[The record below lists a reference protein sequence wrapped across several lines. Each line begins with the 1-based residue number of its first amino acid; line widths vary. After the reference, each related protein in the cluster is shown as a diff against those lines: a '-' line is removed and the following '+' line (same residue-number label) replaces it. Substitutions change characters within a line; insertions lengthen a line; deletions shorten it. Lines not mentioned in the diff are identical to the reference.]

1 MQNKSDIQSRVKE
14 QYKNSNNLSA
24 RLNLHSFNTN
34 KLDWQVWF
42 FEKMDIPENSK
53 ILELGCGNGVLWQ
66 MNKQAVKENW
76 DITLSDYSEG
86 MIQDSKKNINIEKI
100 KYEIIDIQ
108 NIPYED
114 ESFDII
120 IARHMLYHV
129 PNIDKALSEV
139 KRVLK
144 PNGKFYVSTNGK
156 EHMQELNDLVK
167 KYDKYIDFDTL
178 KYADK
183 FGVENGNE
191 MLKQYFNSVSAEDFV
206 GQIVVHKAEP
216 VVSYVTSSINA
227 RECLSNEQELESFY
241 KYIEKEID
249 KKGTFSITT
258 KVGMFIVTK
267 F

>member
-1 MQNKSDIQSRVKE
+1 MQNKFDIQGRVKE
-14 QYKNSNNLSA
+14 QYKNSCNLSA

-34 KLDWQVWF
+34 KLDWHVWF

-66 MNKQAVKENW
+66 VNKQAVKENW
-76 DITLSDYSEG
+76 DITLSDFSEG
-86 MIQDSKKNINIEKI
+86 MLQDSKQNISIEKV
-100 KYEIIDIQ
+100 KFEIIDIQ
-108 NIPYED
+108 EIPYED

-129 PNIDKALSEV
+129 PDIDKALSEV

-156 EHMQELNDLVK
+156 GHMQELIELVK
-167 KYDKYIDFDTL
+167 KYDKYINFNPS
-178 KYADK
+178 KFADK
-183 FGVENGNE
+183 FGIENGNE
-191 MLKQYFNSVSAEDFV
+191 MLKQYFNNVSAENFD

-216 VVSYVTSSINA
+216 VVSYVTSIISA
-227 RECLSNEQELESFY
+227 KECLSNEQELESFY

-267 F
+267 L

>member
-1 MQNKSDIQSRVKE
+1 MQNKFDIQSRVKE
-14 QYKNSNNLSA
+14 QYKNSSNLSA

-34 KLDWQVWF
+34 KLDWHVWF

-66 MNKQAVKENW
+66 VNKQAVKENW
-76 DITLSDYSEG
+76 DITLSDFSEG
-86 MIQDSKKNINIEKI
+86 MLQDSKQNISIEKI

-108 NIPYED
+108 DIPYED

-129 PNIDKALSEV
+129 PDIDKALSEV

-144 PNGKFYVSTNGK
+144 PNGKFYVSINGK
-156 EHMQELNDLVK
+156 EHMQELIELVK
-167 KYDKYIDFDTL
+167 KYDKYIDFNPS
-178 KYADK
+178 KFADK
-183 FGVENGNE
+183 FGIENGNE
-191 MLKQYFNSVSAEDFV
+191 MLKQCFNNVSAEDFD

-216 VVSYVTSSINA
+216 VVSYVTSIISA

-258 KVGMFIVTK
+258 KVGMFIVAK
-267 F
+267 L

>member
-1 MQNKSDIQSRVKE
+1 MQNKFDIQSRVKE
-14 QYKNSNNLSA
+14 QYKNSCNLSA

-34 KLDWQVWF
+34 KLDWHVWF

-66 MNKQAVKENW
+66 VNKQAVKENW
-76 DITLSDYSEG
+76 DITLSDFSEG
-86 MIQDSKKNINIEKI
+86 MLQDSKQNISIDKI

-108 NIPYED
+108 DIPYED
-114 ESFDII
+114 ECFDII

-129 PNIDKALSEV
+129 LDIDKALSEV

-144 PNGKFYVSTNGK
+144 PSGKFYVSTNGK
-156 EHMQELNDLVK
+156 EHMQELTELVK
-167 KYDKYIDFDTL
+167 KYDKYIDFNPL
-178 KYADK
+178 KFADK
-183 FGVENGNE
+183 FGIEKGNE
-191 MLKQYFNSVSAEDFV
+191 MLKQYFNNVRAEDFN

-216 VVSYVTSSINA
+216 VVSYVTSIISA

-258 KVGMFIVTK
+258 KVGMFIVAK
-267 F
+267 L